1 MGRGGDKCGVAR
13 AGRGGACTVLQTLL
27 QRTRALQVMHNMLLE
42 YVESWGSEV
51 AGSGVLAP
59 LFIPLSGRG
68 PSDKISKGAHKAVT
82 LPGGPQP

>member
-1 MGRGGDKCGVAR
+1 
-13 AGRGGACTVLQTLL
+13 
-27 QRTRALQVMHNMLLE
+27 MHIMLLE

-59 LFIPLSGRG
+59 LFIPLSGRRFH
-68 PSDKISKGAHKAVT
+68 PTKSQKELTKAVT

>member
-1 MGRGGDKCGVAR
+1 
-13 AGRGGACTVLQTLL
+13 
-27 QRTRALQVMHNMLLE
+27 MHNMLLE

>member
-1 MGRGGDKCGVAR
+1 
-13 AGRGGACTVLQTLL
+13 
-27 QRTRALQVMHNMLLE
+27 MHNMLLE

-68 PSDKISKGAHKAVT
+68 PSYKIRKSQKELPRQLHGQVALSRNGHPAFSQVGRRPIT
-82 LPGGPQP
+82 LAADQRERSSE